1 MNYYIADCH
10 FGHKNILRFD
20 QRPFAD
26 PYQMEETMIMLWNA
40 AVRKED
46 TVYILGDFCWGK
58 ADEWLRILRQL
69 NGSKVLIEGNHEQ
82 MMLDTFCSN
91 DPHRAR
97 RLWNRNGGGNTY
109 RTMMYRLSKEQR
121 MQILRFIQKLPD
133 HLEIEVGGNN
143 IYMVHGSTGETR
155 YERIWGRPEPPPE
168 EPPMPGKTVIVGH
181 TATYWMDFV
190 DDRPFKIWYG
200 PDLIDIDCGC
210 GSGSDMRRSRQGQR
224 YRNQQEDHRR
234 GRKPCI

>member
-1 MNYYIADCH
+1 MTYVISDIH
-10 FGHKNILRFD
+10 GEILRWK
-20 QRPFAD
+20 
-26 PYQMEETMIMLWNA
+26 EMLKLINFSDH
-40 AVRKED
+40 D
-46 TVYILGDFCWGK
+46 TLYILGDVIDRNAFGV
-58 ADEWLRILRQL
+58 EILQDIMKRSNVVML
-69 NGSKVLIEGNHEQ
+69 LGNHEQ

-210 GSGSDMRRSRQGQR
+210 GSGSDMRRLACLRL
-224 YRNQQEDHRR
+224 EDM
-234 GRKPCI
+234 KEFYV